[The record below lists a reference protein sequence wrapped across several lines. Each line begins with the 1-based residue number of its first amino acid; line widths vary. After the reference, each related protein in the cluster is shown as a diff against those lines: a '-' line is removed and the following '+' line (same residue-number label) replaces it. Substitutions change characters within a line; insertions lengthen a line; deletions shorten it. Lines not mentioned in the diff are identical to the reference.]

1 MRRKSLRIVSFICL
15 LLIISVIF
23 SQTSAFKAIFGGFKY
38 IPDMGVN
45 AVRVATRASWG
56 VYSAS
61 FISRIGGISFEKA
74 ARPDNNLTISSISL
88 QYNPGEPDGQRLKA
102 IINGKI
108 ITVPLYDWKL
118 KPILLYAAS
127 KLYSCLSL
135 YGTTGDVEND
145 SFYTNEYNLIGMLS
159 YNPAFKNT
167 LVGLRLLQM
176 DCFLR
181 SLHYFDEL
189 PTYPNGNVIYGKGE
203 DLIEKSPYPSYYK
216 KTLAQFLIQFE
227 QNDSFVIVDFPV
239 DIRFKISGDQ
249 LEMTGELY
257 IHFWKLKTDAERVE
271 VTKDIWKRMTK
282 GTNLKIGENG
292 EYCGTLEDII
302 TVSQKTFNSLD
313 RAMVTHLQDFSD
325 ELHRNINLVEKINPV
340 VYQCV
345 RDVMRYAAFFRYCK
359 EENPNNF
366 NAIEEIISKIDIT
379 PNIETPNGLT
389 KNE

>member
-1 MRRKSLRIVSFICL
+1 MRRKSLRISAFICL
-15 LLIISVIF
+15 TLVISFLF
-23 SQTSAFKAIFGGFKY
+23 SQTSAFKAVFGGFKY

-56 VYSAS
+56 VGSAA
-61 FISRIGGISFEKA
+61 FISRVGGISFEKA
-74 ARPDNNLTISSISL
+74 ARPDNNLTVDYLSL
-88 QYNPGEPDGQRLKA
+88 QYNGNEPDGQRLKA

-118 KPILLYAAS
+118 KPIFLYAAS
-127 KLYSCLSL
+127 NLYSCLSL
-135 YGTTGDVEND
+135 YGTTGDFEND
-145 SFYTNEYNLIGMLS
+145 SFYTNKYNLEGMLS

-181 SLHYFDEL
+181 NLYYFDEL
-189 PTYPNGNVIYGKGE
+189 PKDTNGNIIYGKGE
-203 DLIEKSPYPSYYK
+203 DLIKKSPYPSYYK
-216 KTLAQFLIQFE
+216 KILAQFLEQFE
-227 QNDSFVIVDFPV
+227 QNDSFIIVDFPV
-239 DIRFKISGDQ
+239 DIRFRISGNQ

-257 IHFWKLKTDAERVE
+257 IYFWKLKTAAEIEE

-302 TVSQKTFNSLD
+302 TVSQKTFNSMD

-325 ELHRNINLVEKINPV
+325 ELHRNINLVENINPV

-359 EENPNNF
+359 EENLNNF
-366 NAIEEIISKIDIT
+366 NELEEILGKIGIT
-379 PNIETPNGLT
+379 PNIETPNGLA